1 MPSATHTEMPL
12 LASGKKRRLDDNA
25 EIQMPFTSADG
36 FITTL
41 DKNDELPLFQQANP
55 DRGFGLSR
63 KMIPLPSNKRARV
76 NHDDEGDRHALSRNP
91 SYDGCHNTHD
101 RLQQEHQH
109 QYSHAH
115 PKKDDAQQAL
125 IKPVVSRTNSSA
137 LLSPCHVCHRKPTKK
152 SDLDAFADCQGCGQR
167 TCYIC
172 MRSCR
177 DWTPALTPAG
187 GIPQNEEQD
196 YSASFTMQD
205 VDDESDQQQRE
216 PENGG
221 HKDGRETTSYK
232 VDGWMGNGH
241 RSTVCSRCCVERGSE
256 GDVVCLGCL
265 AGLEGA

>member
-25 EIQMPFTSADG
+25 EVQVPFTSADG
-36 FITTL
+36 FIATL

-55 DRGFGLSR
+55 NIGFGFSR

-76 NHDDEGDRHALSRNP
+76 IHDDEGDRHGYPNI
-91 SYDGCHNTHD
+91 HD
-101 RLQQEHQH
+101 RLQQEHRH
-109 QYSHAH
+109 QFSHAH
-115 PKKDDAQQAL
+115 PATDDTQQTGF
-125 IKPVVSRTNSSA
+125 KPVVSRTNSSA
-137 LLSPCHVCHRKPTKK
+137 LLSPCHICHRKPTKK
-152 SDLDAFADCQGCGQR
+152 SDLDSFADCQGCGQR

-177 DWTPALTPAG
+177 DWTSALTPAG
-187 GIPQNEEQD
+187 NTPQNEEQD

-205 VDDESDQQQRE
+205 VDDENDQEHHE

-221 HKDGRETTSYK
+221 YKDGRAQTGRK
-232 VDGWMGNGH
+232 VDGWVGNGH

-256 GDVVCLGCL
+256 GEVVCLGCL
-265 AGLEGA
+265 AGVEGA

>member
-25 EIQMPFTSADG
+25 EVHMPFTSTDD
-36 FITTL
+36 FIATL

-55 DRGFGLSR
+55 NRSFGISR

-76 NHDDEGDRHALSRNP
+76 INDDEEDGHALSRNP
-91 SYDGCHNTHD
+91 SYTGYHNNYE
-101 RLQQEHQH
+101 RLQQEHHH
-109 QYSHAH
+109 QFSHAH
-115 PKKDDAQQAL
+115 PTLHDAQQAS

-137 LLSPCHVCHRKPTKK
+137 LLSPCHICHRKPTKK
-152 SDLDAFADCQGCGQR
+152 SDLDSFADCQGCGQR

-177 DWTPALTPAG
+177 DWTPALIPAKS
-187 GIPQNEEQD
+187 IEPD

-205 VDDESDQQQRE
+205 VDDEIDQQQHEPESGGYENRRE
-216 PENGG
+216 PVG
-221 HKDGRETTSYK
+221 HNVK
-232 VDGWMGNGH
+232 GWVGNGH

-256 GDVVCLGCL
+256 GEVVCLGCL